1 LNLQYLVL
9 LSFLIFLLGIF
20 GASFSRG
27 FLSIIISFQFII
39 VSSLCNF
46 FAFSLYLYESSTW
59 DKTFV
64 FFAFASIYLLLFAI
78 VFYNYSRQTGVYELD
93 AGKDFGLFKFDKSDW
108 WGEEKPD
115 DNQ

>member
-1 LNLQYLVL
+1 LNLQYIVY

-20 GASFSRG
+20 GASFSRS

-39 VSSLCNF
+39 LSSMSNF
-46 FAFSLYLYESSTW
+46 FAFSLFLYDSSVW
-59 DKTFV
+59 DKTFI
-64 FFAFASIYLLLFAI
+64 FFALTCIYLLLFAI

-93 AGKDFGLFKFDKSDW
+93 ARKDFGLFKFDRSDW

-115 DNQ
+115 DN